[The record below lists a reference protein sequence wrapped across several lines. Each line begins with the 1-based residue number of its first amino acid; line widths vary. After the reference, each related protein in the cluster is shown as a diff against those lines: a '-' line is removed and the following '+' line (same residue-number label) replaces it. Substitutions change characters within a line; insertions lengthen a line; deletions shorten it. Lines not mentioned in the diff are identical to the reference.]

1 MTILDVIDTAPIN
14 GDTTVIV
21 AGDDSVLRNDI
32 GIMDANGKPYRI
44 KSVGLTSR
52 SGERTTT
59 PLLVEGNF
67 VSSKIY
73 V

>member
-21 AGDDSVLRNDI
+21 KGDDSILKNGI
-32 GIMDANGKPYRI
+32 GILDANGKPYRI
-44 KSVGLTSR
+44 KSVGLTT
-52 SGERTTT
+52 GTGDRTTT

-67 VSSKIY
+67 VSSK
-73 V
+73 VFV